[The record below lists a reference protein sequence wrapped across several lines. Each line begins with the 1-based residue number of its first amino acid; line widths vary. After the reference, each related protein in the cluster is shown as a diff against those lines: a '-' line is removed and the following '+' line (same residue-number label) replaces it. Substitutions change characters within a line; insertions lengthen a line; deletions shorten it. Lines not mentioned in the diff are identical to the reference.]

1 MAKTVTRKPA
11 GTRRPRSTKAASAS
25 PKRARPTPKRSKPAK
40 SAAAAGRV
48 DNDMNAADALI
59 GLLESP
65 LVADVLAVGA
75 AAALA
80 AFTTSRVSRRR
91 EGGTKQAIKN
101 AAKAAAAAM
110 GERLSEEFDEIM
122 KSAKSARHESR

>member
-11 GTRRPRSTKAASAS
+11 GRRRASSTKAAPPS
-25 PKRARPTPKRSKPAK
+25 PKPQRSAQTRSKPAK
-40 SAAAAGRV
+40 RAGAAGRV

-65 LVADVLAVGA
+65 LVADVLAAGA

-80 AFTTSRVSRRR
+80 AFTASRVSRRR
-91 EGGTKQAIKN
+91 EGGSKQALKN

-122 KSAKSARHESR
+122 KSAKAARSEAR